1 MDFRELRYFS
11 YVAELKSFSRAAS
24 QLRISQPAIS
34 RCISALESEL
44 GATLLQRH
52 GRGVTLTD
60 AGQTLYDRAQ
70 LLLHG
75 LKQASEDVAATGI
88 VPRGHLRLAVPPAAG
103 EVLAP
108 PLLARYRA
116 LYPQVS
122 IHLHEGFSGYMNEW
136 LMSGRVD
143 IAVMHNPVPQ
153 RSLEIQHLLIERM
166 FVVVPGPRSEGYN
179 NWPRLEAYQN
189 KDLAKLPLIL
199 PSRPHSLRLLME
211 QLAEASGIDLNITL
225 EVDGL
230 PTIKSLIARGL
241 GATVLAYVAVTKE
254 VSAGMLT
261 AVPLQPGI
269 QWRLCV
275 ASHRERNRTVAAR
288 ELIRLIVD
296 EVHDLV
302 QLGVWQGSRDIER

>member
-1 MDFRELRYFS
+1 MDFRELRYFT
-11 YVAELKSFSRAAS
+11 YVAELKSFSRAAN

-34 RCISALESEL
+34 RCISALETEL
-44 GATLLQRH
+44 GAILFQRH
-52 GRGVTLTD
+52 GRGVTLTE

-70 LLLHG
+70 VLLHG
-75 LKQASEDVAATGI
+75 LKQASEDVATTGI

-153 RSLEIQHLLIERM
+153 RSLEIQHLLTENM
-166 FVVVPGPRSEGYN
+166 FVIVPGPSGEGYK
-179 NWPRLEAYQN
+179 NWPQQDVYQN
-189 KDLAKLPLIL
+189 KELAKLPLIL
-199 PSRPHSLRLLME
+199 PSRPHSLRMLIE
-211 QLAEASGIDLNITL
+211 QLADMSGIELNIVL
-225 EVDGL
+225 EADGL
-230 PTIKSLIARGL
+230 PVIKSLVARGL

-254 VSAGMLT
+254 VSAGTLM
-261 AVPLQPGI
+261 AVPLRPGI
-269 QWRLCV
+269 QWRLDV
-275 ASHRERNRTVAAR
+275 ASNRERNKTLAAR

-296 EVHDLV
+296 EVRNLV
-302 QLGVWQGSRDIER
+302 RLGIWKGSHDIES